1 VSRAFRVKGLN
12 ALTRRGGKGGGGWGL
27 RTSNIQDPRSHGLS
41 GLLTTTYL
49 VGSASRA
56 PPLRACALARP
67 RARERPREAGATS
80 AAPCLRSSLSRS
92 WMCAHWRT
100 VSSIAFQEKL
110 SS

>member
-41 GLLTTTYL
+41 GLLITAYL

-56 PPLRACALARP
+56 CARARGGTHVRAYARAPPCARARS
-67 RARERPREAGATS
+67 RARERPREVGANS
-80 AAPCLRSSLSRS
+80 AAP
-92 WMCAHWRT
+92 
-100 VSSIAFQEKL
+100 
-110 SS
+110 